1 MNQEKID
8 RINWLSRKSRSEG
21 LTPEE
26 LEEQAVLRREYIDDF
41 KRNLKSQLDMIEIV
55 DDDKDNKDDKD
66 NG

>member
-8 RINWLSRKSRSEG
+8 RINWLARKSRSEG

-41 KRNLKSQLDMIEIV
+41 KANLRAQLDRIEIV
-55 DDDKDNKDDKD
+55 EDDKD

>member
-8 RINWLSRKSRSEG
+8 RINWLARKSRSEG

-26 LEEQAVLRREYIDDF
+26 LEEQALLRREYIDDF
-41 KRNLKSQLDMIEIV
+41 KRNLRSQLDLIEIA
-55 DDDKDNKDDKD
+55 DDDKDEKN

>member
-8 RINWLSRKSRSEG
+8 RINWLAHKSKAEG
-21 LTPEE
+21 LTPQE

-41 KRNLKSQLDMIEIV
+41 KKNLRSQLDLIDIV
-55 DDDKDNKDDKD
+55 DDDKDDKDDKD